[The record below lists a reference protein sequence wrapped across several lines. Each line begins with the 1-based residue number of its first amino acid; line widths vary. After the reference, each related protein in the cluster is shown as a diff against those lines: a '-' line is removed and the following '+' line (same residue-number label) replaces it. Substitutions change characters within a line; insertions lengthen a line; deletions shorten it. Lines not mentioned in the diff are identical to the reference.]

1 MFDWKLIYRGR
12 IVGRRCHYL
21 GDSLIK
27 KNRLWLKKKNI
38 KRKILL
44 MLSTY

>member
-27 KNRLWLKKKNI
+27 KI
-38 KRKILL
+38 DFG
-44 MLSTY
+44 